1 MNRARQHQNS
11 APTALV
17 KQGTVKARVARGA
30 AAVVGALALTA
41 TVAVGSA
48 NAGSQ
53 HHGTDPA
60 ATGCNANASAI
71 ASRTITTMNGATTTV
86 VLYYSYSC
94 QTNWIR
100 VASNPLGGAAVKR
113 ISADGRPALPEE
125 VDFGYG
131 SSYSMQVYAPG
142 SACVNFSVTL
152 LDPNGFEWAQSG
164 SHRIC

>member
-1 MNRARQHQNS
+1 MARQQRNHGRTSQ
-11 APTALV
+11 A
-17 KQGTVKARVARGA
+17 KGRVVQAAGA
-30 AAVVGALALTA
+30 ALGALALMA
-41 TVAVGSA
+41 TVGTGTA
-48 NAGSQ
+48 NAGPQ

-60 ATGCNANASAI
+60 ATGCNAQGAAI

-86 VLYYSYSC
+86 VLYYSSLC

-113 ISADGRPALPEE
+113 ISAEGRPALPDE
-125 VDFGYG
+125 VDFGHG

-142 SACVNFSVTL
+142 STCVNFSVTL
-152 LDPNGFEWAQSG
+152 LDPAGFEWAQSG